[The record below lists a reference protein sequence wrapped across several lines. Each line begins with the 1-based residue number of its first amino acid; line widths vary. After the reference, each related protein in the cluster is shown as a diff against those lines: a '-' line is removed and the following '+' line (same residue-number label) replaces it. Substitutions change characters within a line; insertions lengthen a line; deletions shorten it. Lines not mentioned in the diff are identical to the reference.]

1 MRFLTKRRAERIAQ
15 RQQALEDKNY
25 WAIVKRDFYNNRLAV
40 WALRVFYGLLFIALT
55 ADFIAN
61 ERPIYCQIKMAQ
73 APVLVSTDSTK
84 QVQQDTVL
92 FDFNTNP
99 TPIANEESKQE
110 EATKDGKGMLT
121 TTKIIHTTAYQAITD
136 YKTDSSQAWIK
147 LDTTFIITTIN
158 EVDTVVET
166 YFPVF
171 RQYLVDLGF
180 ATWDQRFVSTKWL
193 EQKYE
198 YAIFPPITYSETT
211 RDARNGKFKSPFGD
225 QEFDENDNRGWHYLG
240 TERIGQDVAAG
251 MIHGTRTAML
261 VGLVAM
267 FIALMI
273 GLFLGS
279 LAGYF
284 GDDRLRWSIIGI
296 ILNTIAIITAFFYT
310 FVINGYAISDAIGSG
325 QLLWAIG
332 SFIFSIVIALG
343 LATLVA
349 LPLRRIPMLGKKV
362 RIPMDIMVMR
372 FIEVVNSIPL
382 LVLILAIV
390 GIVENPSVLFVM
402 VIIGAVS
409 WTGIAKFVRAELLR
423 VRSLEYIEA
432 AQALGFKDL
441 RIILRHALPNSLAPV
456 LIALAFGIATAILT
470 EAFLSFIGVGIP
482 DDQVT
487 WGSLLRLSRDKFSAW
502 WLAIFPGFAI
512 FITVTIFN
520 LIGEGLTDALDPR
533 LRQTTDEGTDLDGM
547 EMPAAFDKSGES

>member
-1 MRFLTKRRAERIAQ
+1 MRFLTTKRAERIAKQ
-15 RQQALEDKNY
+15 KDALEDKNY
-25 WAIVKRDFYNNRLAV
+25 WAIVKRDFYKNRLAV
-40 WALRVFYGLLFIALT
+40 WSLRIFYVLLFIALM

-61 ERPIYCQIKMAQ
+61 ERPIYCQIKMSQ
-73 APVLVSTDSTK
+73 PPVVLSNNNTLAI
-84 QVQQDTVL
+84 QQDTIQL
-92 FDFNTNP
+92 SINKAP
-99 TPIANEESKQE
+99 
-110 EATKDGKGMLT
+110 EATVVEETKENKVTKAGIGVVTAVTTIQRTSYALVSELT
-121 TTKIIHTTAYQAITD
+121 IDSLQTWI
-136 YKTDSSQAWIK
+136 KTDSLLTA
-147 LDTTFIITTIN
+147 TTVS
-158 EVDTVVET
+158 EVDTMIET

-171 RQYLVDLGF
+171 RQYLVNFNL

-198 YAIFPPITYSETT
+198 YAIFPPITYCSTT
-211 RDARNGKFKSPFGD
+211 RDARNGKFKSPFGE
-225 QEFDENDNRGWHYLG
+225 QKFEENDNRGWHYLG

-267 FIALMI
+267 FIALII

-279 LAGYF
+279 LSGYF
-284 GDDRLRWSIIGI
+284 GDDRLQLSLVGMV
-296 ILNTIAIITAFFYT
+296 LNVLAIITTFFYT
-310 FVINGYAISDAIGSG
+310 FVTNGYVISDAIGSG
-325 QLLWAIG
+325 SLLWAIG
-332 SFIFSIVIALG
+332 SFLFYLIIALSIANA
-343 LATLVA
+343 LAI
-349 LPLRRIPMLGKKV
+349 PLKKVPGLGKLV
-362 RIPMDIMVMR
+362 RVPMDILIMR
-372 FIEVVNSIPL
+372 FIEIVNSIPL
-382 LVLILAIV
+382 LILILAIV

-423 VRSLEYIEA
+423 VRHLEYIEA
-432 AQALGFKDL
+432 AQALGYKEV
-441 RIILRHALPNSLAPV
+441 RIILRHALPNALAPV
-456 LIALAFGIATAILT
+456 LIALAFGIASAILT

-487 WGSLLRLSRDKFSAW
+487 WGSLLRLSQDKFSAW

-533 LRQTTDEGTDLDGM
+533 LRETDAEAELDSAPNA
-547 EMPAAFDKSGES
+547 E

>member
-1 MRFLTKRRAERIAQ
+1 MRFLTRKRATRIAEGKET
-15 RQQALEDKNY
+15 LPNKNY
-25 WAIVKRDFYNNRLAV
+25 WAIVRREFYKNRLAV
-40 WALRVFYGLLFIALT
+40 WSLRVFYFLVFIALT

-61 ERPIYCQIKMAQ
+61 ERPLYCKIRMAQ
-73 APVLVSTDSTK
+73 APQVVAVDST
-84 QVQQDTVL
+84 VRLHMDTL
-92 FDFNTNP
+92 RLPTGQIPEAEADHQTDKNTVSKEG
-99 TPIANEESKQE
+99 IAVI
-110 EATKDGKGMLT
+110 T
-121 TTKIIHTTAYQAITD
+121 TT
-136 YKTDSSQAWIK
+136 
-147 LDTTFIITTIN
+147 DTTHHYTYQLLETALANNDTLQLWLKRDSTVAKTTIAQ
-158 EVDTVVET
+158 VDTVVET

-171 RQYLVDLGF
+171 RQYLVDLGW
-180 ATWDQRFVSTKWL
+180 ATWDQRFVATKWL
-193 EQKYE
+193 EQDYE
-198 YAIFPPITYSETT
+198 FAVFPPITYSPTT
-211 RDARNGKFKSPFGD
+211 RDAANGKFKSPFGE
-225 QEFDENDNRGWHYLG
+225 QEFEEDDNRGWHYLG

-267 FIALMI
+267 SIALLI
-273 GLFLGS
+273 GLFMGAIS
-279 LAGYF
+279 GYF
-284 GDDRLRWSIIGI
+284 GDDRLRLSIIGVL
-296 ILNTIAIITAFFYT
+296 LNVVAIIAAFFYT
-310 FVINGYAISDAIGSG
+310 FVVNGYTISDAIGEG
-325 QLLWAIG
+325 ELLGAMG
-332 SFIFSIVIALG
+332 AFLFYLAFALTVANV
-343 LATLVA
+343 LAFPLKK
-349 LPLRRIPMLGKKV
+349 LPFLGKRV
-362 RIPMDIMVMR
+362 RIPLDVLVMR

-382 LVLILAIV
+382 LILILAIV

-432 AQALGFKDL
+432 AQALGYKEY
-441 RIILRHALPNSLAPV
+441 RIILRHALPNALAPV

-487 WGSLLRLSRDKFSAW
+487 WGSLLRLSQDKFSAW

-533 LRQTTDEGTDLDGM
+533 LREAG
-547 EMPAAFDKSGES
+547 GEEE

>member
-1 MRFLTKRRAERIAQ
+1 MRFLTKKRVERVVEKSYTSQ
-15 RQQALEDKNY
+15 DKNY
-25 WAIVKRDFYNNRLAV
+25 WSIVKRDFYNNRLAV
-40 WALRVFYGLLFIALT
+40 WSLRIFYCLLFIALM

-61 ERPIYCQIKMAQ
+61 ERPIYCKIKMAQ
-73 APVLVSTDSTK
+73 APVLVAENTVKSAQQDTLLLPRDSFPKPLIVTQTKEKQVSKDGTTMVTVITTTQKATHKLIADSTTTTLQNWIKTDST
-84 QVQQDTVL
+84 
-92 FDFNTNP
+92 F
-99 TPIANEESKQE
+99 I
-110 EATKDGKGMLT
+110 T
-121 TTKIIHTTAYQAITD
+121 TTV
-136 YKTDSSQAWIK
+136 SQI
-147 LDTTFIITTIN
+147 DTTI
-158 EVDTVVET
+158 ET
-166 YFPVF
+166 YFPIF
-171 RQYLVDLGF
+171 RQYLVDLKL
-180 ATWDQRFVSTKWL
+180 ATWDRRFISTKWL

-198 YAIFPPITYSETT
+198 YAIFPPITYSATT

-225 QEFDENDNRGWHYLG
+225 QQFEEDDNRGWHYLG

-267 FIALMI
+267 FIALVI

-279 LAGYF
+279 LSGYF
-284 GDDRLRWSIIGI
+284 GDDRLKLSIIGI
-296 ILNTIAIITAFFYT
+296 VLNSMAVLAAFFYT
-310 FVINGYAISDAIGSG
+310 FVINGYVISDAIREGN
-325 QLLWAIG
+325 LLWAIG
-332 SFIFSIVIALG
+332 SFLWSLG
-343 LATLVA
+343 VA
-349 LPLRRIPMLGKKV
+349 LLIANILAFPLKKIPGLGKLIRIPV
-362 RIPMDIMVMR
+362 DILVMR
-372 FIEVVNSIPL
+372 FIEIVNSIPL
-382 LVLILAIV
+382 LILILAIV

-423 VRSLEYIEA
+423 VRQLEYIEA
-432 AQALGFKDL
+432 AQALGYKEL
-441 RIILRHALPNSLAPV
+441 RIILRHALPNALAPV

-487 WGSLLRLSRDKFSAW
+487 WGSLLRLSQDKFSAW

-533 LRQTTDEGTDLDGM
+533 LRQAAENGSEVASTPKNAVDEEVGD
-547 EMPAAFDKSGES
+547 E